1 MMKISAQVQSI
12 YYELEPVAKELELS
26 INKHLQEVCNNNQ
39 WLYIHRVKS
48 LESFAQ
54 KLETGR
60 YSGIEKID
68 DLFACT
74 IVVQNIETI
83 EQAAKIIKEKFNFLY
98 SRPTNLTHTKI
109 RPENFVYDSLRMY
122 CRAKQIG
129 PFKDYHNL
137 IFEIQ
142 IKTFLEHAW
151 AIATHD
157 FSYKTDTISWGRERI
172 VSQMKAMLDNIELT
186 INNAEDLA
194 ETQYINKIH
203 EHYKFINA
211 IIAFYK
217 KFWNDEK
224 LPADK
229 RRLALNTQA
238 LLAKLDIK
246 LEELEELLKNEN
258 LEKRGSY
265 TLSLSPFQIIVQTI
279 INQKFSNFETFVNSK
294 EQKGNPYYLLLTEN
308 MDIPNNINFSN
319 ILSSISDGTLILL
332 FSMLSI

>member
-1 MMKISAQVQSI
+1 
-12 YYELEPVAKELELS
+12 
-26 INKHLQEVCNNNQ
+26 
-39 WLYIHRVKS
+39 
-48 LESFAQ
+48 
-54 KLETGR
+54 
-60 YSGIEKID
+60 
-68 DLFACT
+68 
-74 IVVQNIETI
+74 
-83 EQAAKIIKEKFNFLY
+83 
-98 SRPTNLTHTKI
+98 
-109 RPENFVYDSLRMY
+109 
-122 CRAKQIG
+122 
-129 PFKDYHNL
+129 
-137 IFEIQ
+137 
-142 IKTFLEHAW
+142 
-151 AIATHD
+151 
-157 FSYKTDTISWGRERI
+157 
-172 VSQMKAMLDNIELT
+172 MKAMLDNIELT

-319 ILSSISDGTLILL
+319 ILSIKGNEANILL
-332 FSMLSI
+332 RREKNE